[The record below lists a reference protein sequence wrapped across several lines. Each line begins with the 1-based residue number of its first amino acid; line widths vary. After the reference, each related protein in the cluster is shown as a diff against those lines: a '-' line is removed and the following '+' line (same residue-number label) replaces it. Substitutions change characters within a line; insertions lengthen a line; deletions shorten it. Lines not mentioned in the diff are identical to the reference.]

1 MKVSKFV
8 IFGPN
13 TTEHHNTIEQKLRN
27 GSFTRIYG
35 SNYSTLSPSAIRKDV
50 WFIDVNTKTYM
61 YETLRED
68 EDSNQLLSWGP
79 VYNFIPQQWN
89 LGGFREF
96 ESRMVTVKNIGSLS
110 IESFLTRRNFKSV
123 MSTGAVEAQYL
134 NIDLESK
141 TFTITDDLLH
151 GVARVSF
158 AKLIDE
164 VLKEEEKVMGI
175 NLDDYG
181 HGTLISKNRTQ
192 TDIASAYRT
201 NTTITAKPV
210 DHTIVVYTNNAQ
222 TLVFHNIE
230 NFTVTSTGFSFDYK
244 GKLTNIK
251 RHAVFNNTSTAGY
264 ALADE

>member
-13 TTEHHNTIEQKLRN
+13 TTEDYNTVSTKLHNGN
-27 GSFTRIYG
+27 FTRIYG
-35 SNYSTLSPSAIRKDV
+35 SNYSTMSSSAIRKNV
-50 WFIDVNTKTYM
+50 WFIDANSKTYM
-61 YETLRED
+61 YETMRED
-68 EDSNQLLSWGP
+68 EDSTQLLSWGP
-79 VYNFIPQQWN
+79 VYDYIPQSWD
-89 LGGFREF
+89 LDGFKAF
-96 ESRMVTVKNIGSLS
+96 SSRMITVRNIGSLS
-110 IESFLTRRNFKSV
+110 IESFLTRRNFKFV
-123 MSTGAVEAQYL
+123 VTAGATEAKYF
-134 NIDLESK
+134 NIDFEDK
-141 TFTITDDLLH
+141 TFTATDALVP

-181 HGTLISKNRTQ
+181 HGTLISKDRTQ
-192 TDIASAYRT
+192 TDIASTYRT
-201 NTTITAKPV
+201 NTTITTKPV

-244 GKLTNIK
+244 GKLTNVK
-251 RHAVFNNTSTAGY
+251 RRAVFNNTSTAGY